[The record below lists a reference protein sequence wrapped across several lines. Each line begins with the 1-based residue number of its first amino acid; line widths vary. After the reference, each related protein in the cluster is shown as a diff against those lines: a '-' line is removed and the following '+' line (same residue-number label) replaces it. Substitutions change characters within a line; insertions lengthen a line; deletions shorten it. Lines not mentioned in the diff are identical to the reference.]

1 MSHRR
6 LRIGI
11 SALHRASGG
20 SLTNLVQLLSSW
32 KSDGTLDGH
41 EWVIFASEESA
52 SALRTAL
59 GDLGPSVSTVVLSGA
74 GGGLLRRLVDEQLRL
89 PLAVRRL
96 RIDVLFCPGNVMPYL
111 TRTPVVAAF
120 QNAAPFCES
129 VTAKSV
135 GLRPWLQFAL
145 LGRLM
150 RLTARRARRVIFIS
164 RFFRDLFVER
174 FGFRPERGR
183 VVPRAGGAATIVP
196 ADPALEARLELRRPF
211 ILSVSH
217 LNPYK
222 NTVELIEGFA
232 AATADRPE
240 WQLVLV
246 GMANFPAYLERI
258 QAAIATHRVHD
269 RVRLTGELAH
279 HDARALM
286 AACEVFVFTSTC
298 ENCPT
303 ALIEALSAGAAV
315 ASSDVGVMPEITG
328 DAALLFDPDRPADI
342 GAALGRLLSD
352 TKLREDLRIRA
363 RQRAASFAVP
373 PAVARDTF
381 ETIEDAFAAGGRG
394 VL

>member
-1 MSHRR
+1 VRNR
-6 LRIGI
+6 PLRIGI

-32 KSDGTLDGH
+32 RSDGTLDAH
-41 EWVIFASEESA
+41 EWVIFASEESD
-52 SALRTAL
+52 SALRSAL
-59 GDLGPSVSTVVLSGA
+59 GDLGPAVSTVVLSGA

-89 PLAVRRL
+89 PFAVRRR

-129 VTAKSV
+129 VTPKSV
-135 GLRPWLQFAL
+135 GLRPWFQFAL
-145 LGRLM
+145 LGWLM

-164 RFFRDLFVER
+164 RFFRDLFVAR
-174 FGFRPERGR
+174 FGFRPEHGS
-183 VVPRAGGAATIVP
+183 VVPRAGGASTTVP
-196 ADPALEARLELRRPF
+196 ADPALETRLALRRPF

-232 AATADRPE
+232 AAAAAHPQ

-246 GMANFPAYLERI
+246 GMANFPTYLARI
-258 QAAIATHRVHD
+258 DATIAKHGLRD
-269 RVRLTGELAH
+269 RVRLTGELPH
-279 HDARALM
+279 RDARALM
-286 AACEVFVFTSTC
+286 AACEVFAFTSTC

-328 DAALLFDPDRPADI
+328 DAALLFDPNRPADI
-342 GAALGRLLSD
+342 GTALGRVLED
-352 TKLREDLRIRA
+352 ETLREDLRARA
-363 RQRAASFAVP
+363 RRRAAGFAVP
-373 PAVARDTF
+373 PDVARNTF
-381 ETIEDAFAAGGRG
+381 AAIEDAFAAGGRG
-394 VL
+394 LL